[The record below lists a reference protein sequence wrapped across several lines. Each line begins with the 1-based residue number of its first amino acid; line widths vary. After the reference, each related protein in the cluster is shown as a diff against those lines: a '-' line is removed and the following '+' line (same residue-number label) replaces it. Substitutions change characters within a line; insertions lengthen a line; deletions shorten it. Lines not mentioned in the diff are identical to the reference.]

1 LTFSPGT
8 VGRGAGASPRVEES
22 AGFVTLTVP
31 SILDHEIV
39 AIDL

>member
-1 LTFSPGT
+1 
-8 VGRGAGASPRVEES
+8 VERS
-22 AGFVTLTVP
+22 GQHLSLTVP

>member
-1 LTFSPGT
+1 LLA
-8 VGRGAGASPRVEES
+8 AGASPRVERS
-22 AGFVTLTVP
+22 TGYLNITVP

>member
-1 LTFSPGT
+1 VRLL
-8 VGRGAGASPRVEES
+8 AADASPKIQREGS
-22 AGFVTLTVP
+22 LLKLTVP